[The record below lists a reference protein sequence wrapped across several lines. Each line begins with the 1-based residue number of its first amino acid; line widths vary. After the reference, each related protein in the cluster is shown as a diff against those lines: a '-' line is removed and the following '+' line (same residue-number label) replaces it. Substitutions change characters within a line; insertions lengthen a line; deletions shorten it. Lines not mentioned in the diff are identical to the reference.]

1 MSKHGMDEPDEAAE
15 TELEPTELEAEPESE
30 ESEGSKGAESESE
43 SESAEAASAAADD
56 AVPQAKPLKPGIE
69 WGRVIAYRVLPALAV
84 VLAAAAGGLWYLTA
98 RHSNEAEQAA
108 VIKVARDGTVALLS
122 YEPDTVRQQLTDA
135 RKLLTTPFLDE
146 YTTLTKSVI
155 PGAEQR
161 HISAATS
168 VPAAAAVSVDENH
181 AVVLVFVNQTV
192 RVGDQPPTSTPTS
205 ARVTLERLGGQWLIA
220 NFEPV

>member
-30 ESEGSKGAESESE
+30 EPESEEPEVAE
-43 SESAEAASAAADD
+43 SESAEAAPAAVDD
-56 AVPQAKPLKPGIE
+56 AVPQAKPLKPRIE

>member
-1 MSKHGMDEPDEAAE
+1 MSKHGMDEPEEPAE
-15 TELEPTELEAEPESE
+15 TESVEAEPVAL
-30 ESEGSKGAESESE
+30 GAP
-43 SESAEAASAAADD
+43 
-56 AVPQAKPLKPGIE
+56 VPQANSRKTGGIA
-69 WGRVIAYRVLPALAV
+69 WARVTAYRVLPALAL

-98 RHSNEAEQAA
+98 KHSNEAERAT
-108 VIKVARDGTVALLS
+108 VIKIASDGTVALLS
-122 YEPDTVRQQLTDA
+122 YQPDTVRQQLTDA

-161 HISAATS
+161 HIAAATS
-168 VPAAAAVSVDENH
+168 VPAAAAVSVEENH

-192 RVGDQPPTSTPTS
+192 RIGDQPPSSTPTS

-220 NFEPV
+220 KFEPV

>member
-1 MSKHGMDEPDEAAE
+1 MSKHGIDEPDE
-15 TELEPTELEAEPESE
+15 
-30 ESEGSKGAESESE
+30 
-43 SESAEAASAAADD
+43 SAEAEVAVTESEAEVEATESAADVAAPVVTNDV
-56 AVPQAKPLKPGIE
+56 VPPMKPRKPRGE
-69 WGRVIAYRVLPALAV
+69 WVRVTAYRVLPALAL
-84 VLAAAAGGLWYLTA
+84 VLAAASGGLWYVIA
-98 RHSNEAEQAA
+98 KHSNPPERAE

-122 YEPDTVRQQLTDA
+122 YQPDTVRRQLNDA

-192 RVGDQPPTSTPTS
+192 KVGDQPSTSTPTS

-220 NFEPV
+220 KFEPV

>member
-1 MSKHGMDEPDEAAE
+1 MSKHGIDEPEEPAEAE
-15 TELEPTELEAEPESE
+15 TAVNVAAPQPKRRKA
-30 ESEGSKGAESESE
+30 GGA
-43 SESAEAASAAADD
+43 DW
-56 AVPQAKPLKPGIE
+56 V
-69 WGRVIAYRVLPALAV
+69 RVTAYRVLPALAV
-84 VLAAAAGGLWYLTA
+84 VLAAAAGGLWYLTS
-98 RHSNEAEQAA
+98 RHGNEADRTA
-108 VIKVARDGTVALLS
+108 VIKVASDGTTALLS

-168 VPAAAAVSVDENH
+168 VPAAAAVSVEENH

-220 NFEPV
+220 KFEPV

>member
-1 MSKHGMDEPDEAAE
+1 MSKHEMDEPDEPADAE
-15 TELEPTELEAEPESE
+15 AESTEAEPDE
-30 ESEGSKGAESESE
+30 AEAVET
-43 SESAEAASAAADD
+43 ESAAPNAA
-56 AVPQAKPLKPGIE
+56 VRQVNPHRVGGIE
-69 WGRVIAYRVLPALAV
+69 WARVTAYRVLP
-84 VLAAAAGGLWYLTA
+84 VLALVLVIAAGGLWYLTTK
-98 RHSNEAEQAA
+98 HSNDAQRAA
-108 VIKVARDGTVALLS
+108 VIKLASDGTVTLLS
-122 YEPDTVRQQLTDA
+122 YQPDTVRQQLTDA

-161 HISAATS
+161 HIAAATS
-168 VPAAAAVSVDENH
+168 VPAAAAVSVEENH

-220 NFEPV
+220 KFEPV

>member
-1 MSKHGMDEPDEAAE
+1 MSKHGMDEPDESAE
-15 TELEPTELEAEPESE
+15 TELAATEAEAEATEPDATEPDATAPEAEPV
-30 ESEGSKGAESESE
+30 AVN
-43 SESAEAASAAADD
+43 D
-56 AVPQAKPLKPGIE
+56 AVPQAKPQKPRIE
-69 WGRVIAYRVLPALAV
+69 WARVTAYRVLPVLAL

-98 RHSNEAEQAA
+98 NHSNEAEQAA
-108 VIKVARDGTVALLS
+108 VIKVASDGTVALLS
-122 YEPDTVRQQLTDA
+122 YEPDTVRRQLTDA

-168 VPAAAAVSVDENH
+168 VPAAAAVSFEKNH
-181 AVVLVFVNQTV
+181 AVVLVFVNQIV
-192 RVGDQPPTSTPTS
+192 RIGDQPPTSTPTS

-220 NFEPV
+220 KFEPV

>member
-15 TELEPTELEAEPESE
+15 TELEATELEAEPESAE
-30 ESEGSKGAESESE
+30 PEGDE
-43 SESAEAASAAADD
+43 SESAEAGPADD
-56 AVPQAKPLKPGIE
+56 AVPQAKPLKPRIE
-69 WGRVIAYRVLPALAV
+69 WGRVIAYRVLPTLAV

-98 RHSNEAEQAA
+98 RHGNEAEQAA

>member
-1 MSKHGMDEPDEAAE
+1 MSKHGMGEPEEPAESVESELESTDLESAELEQDEA
-15 TELEPTELEAEPESE
+15 EAEP
-30 ESEGSKGAESESE
+30 GPAANF
-43 SESAEAASAAADD
+43 SAPQPKKRSA
-56 AVPQAKPLKPGIE
+56 VGIN
-69 WGRVIAYRVLPALAV
+69 WVRVAAYRVLPALAL

-98 RHSNEAEQAA
+98 RHGNQADQA
-108 VIKVARDGTVALLS
+108 TVIKIASDGTVALLS

-161 HISAATS
+161 HIAAATS
-168 VPAAAAVSVDENH
+168 VPAAAAVSVEENH

-220 NFEPV
+220 KFEPV

>member
-1 MSKHGMDEPDEAAE
+1 MSKHGIDEPDEPAEAELESTEPEQDAAE
-15 TELEPTELEAEPESE
+15 PVEAEP
-30 ESEGSKGAESESE
+30 
-43 SESAEAASAAADD
+43 AAPKY
-56 AVPQAKPLKPGIE
+56 AVPQSNPRIA
-69 WGRVIAYRVLPALAV
+69 WVRVTAYRILPVLALVLAV
-84 VLAAAAGGLWYLTA
+84 AAGGLWYLTS
-98 RHSNEAEQAA
+98 RHGNEADQAA
-108 VIKVARDGTVALLS
+108 VIKVASDGTVALLS

-168 VPAAAAVSVDENH
+168 VPAAAAVSVEENH
-181 AVVLVFVNQTV
+181 AVVLVFVNQIV

-220 NFEPV
+220 KFEPV

>member
-30 ESEGSKGAESESE
+30 EPESEEPEVAE
-43 SESAEAASAAADD
+43 SESAEAAPAAVQDD
-56 AVPQAKPLKPGIE
+56 AVPQAKPLKPRIE

>member
-1 MSKHGMDEPDEAAE
+1 MSKHGVDEPDESAE
-15 TELEPTELEAEPESE
+15 PELEATEAEPELDAAELEAEPV
-30 ESEGSKGAESESE
+30 
-43 SESAEAASAAADD
+43 AAND
-56 AVPQAKPLKPGIE
+56 AVPQVKPQKPRVE
-69 WGRVIAYRVLPALAV
+69 WARMTAYRVLPVLAV

-98 RHSNEAEQAA
+98 SRSTEADQAA
-108 VIKVARDGTVALLS
+108 VIKVASDGTVALLS
-122 YEPDTVRQQLTDA
+122 YEPDTVRRQLTDA

-155 PGAEQR
+155 PGAEER

-168 VPAAAAVSVDENH
+168 VPAAAAVSVEKNH

-220 NFEPV
+220 KFEPV

>member
-1 MSKHGMDEPDEAAE
+1 MSKHGMDEPDEPAE
-15 TELEPTELEAEPESE
+15 AELESTEPEQDAAASVEAEP
-30 ESEGSKGAESESE
+30 
-43 SESAEAASAAADD
+43 AAPKE
-56 AVPQAKPLKPGIE
+56 AVPQSNPRIA
-69 WGRVIAYRVLPALAV
+69 WVRVAAYRILPVLALVLAV
-84 VLAAAAGGLWYLTA
+84 AAGGLWYLTS
-98 RHSNEAEQAA
+98 RHGNEADQAA

-168 VPAAAAVSVDENH
+168 VPAAAAVSVEENH
-181 AVVLVFVNQTV
+181 AVVLVFVNQIV
-192 RVGDQPPTSTPTS
+192 RVGDQLPTSTPTS

-220 NFEPV
+220 KFEPV

>member
-1 MSKHGMDEPDEAAE
+1 MSKHGVDEPDESAEPEIEATEAEPELDAA
-15 TELEPTELEAEPESE
+15 ELEAEPV
-30 ESEGSKGAESESE
+30 
-43 SESAEAASAAADD
+43 AAND
-56 AVPQAKPLKPGIE
+56 AVPQVKPQKPRVE
-69 WGRVIAYRVLPALAV
+69 WARMTAYRVLPVLAL

-98 RHSNEAEQAA
+98 SRSTEADQAA
-108 VIKVARDGTVALLS
+108 VIKVASDGTVALLS
-122 YEPDTVRQQLTDA
+122 YEPDTVRRQLTDA

-155 PGAEQR
+155 PGAEER

-168 VPAAAAVSVDENH
+168 VPAAAAVSLEKNH

-220 NFEPV
+220 KFEPV

>member
-15 TELEPTELEAEPESE
+15 PELEPTETEAEPEAAESEEAEPESE
-30 ESEGSKGAESESE
+30 
-43 SESAEAASAAADD
+43 SAAAEPADD
-56 AVPQAKPLKPGIE
+56 AVPQPKTRKSGGIE
-69 WGRVIAYRVLPALAV
+69 WARVTAYRVLPTLAV

-98 RHSNEAEQAA
+98 THSNEAEQAA
-108 VIKVARDGTVALLS
+108 VIKVARDGTVTLLS

-161 HISAATS
+161 QISAATS

>member
-1 MSKHGMDEPDEAAE
+1 MSKHGLDEPDESAE
-15 TELEPTELEAEPESE
+15 PELEATEAEPELDA
-30 ESEGSKGAESESE
+30 AELETE
-43 SESAEAASAAADD
+43 RAAND
-56 AVPQAKPLKPGIE
+56 AVPQVKPQKPRVE
-69 WGRVIAYRVLPALAV
+69 WARMTAYRVLPVLAL

-98 RHSNEAEQAA
+98 SRSNEADQAA
-108 VIKVARDGTVALLS
+108 VIKVASDGTVALLS
-122 YEPDTVRQQLTDA
+122 YEPDTVRRQLTDA

-168 VPAAAAVSVDENH
+168 VPAAAAVSVEKNH

-205 ARVTLERLGGQWLIA
+205 ARVTLERLGGRWLIA
-220 NFEPV
+220 KFEPV

>member
-1 MSKHGMDEPDEAAE
+1 MSKHGVDEPDEPADAELESTEPEQDAAE
-15 TELEPTELEAEPESE
+15 SVEVEPAPNNV
-30 ESEGSKGAESESE
+30 
-43 SESAEAASAAADD
+43 
-56 AVPQAKPLKPGIE
+56 VPQVKPRKTGGIE
-69 WGRVIAYRVLPALAV
+69 WARVTAYRVLPALALL
-84 VLAAAAGGLWYLTA
+84 LAAAAGGLWYLTS
-98 RHSNEAEQAA
+98 RHGNEADQAA
-108 VIKVARDGTVALLS
+108 VIKVATDGTVALLS

-161 HISAATS
+161 RISAATW
-168 VPAAAAVSVDENH
+168 VPAAAAVSVEENH
-181 AVVLVFVNQTV
+181 AVVLVFVNQVV

-220 NFEPV
+220 KFEPV

>member
-30 ESEGSKGAESESE
+30 EPEGTE
-43 SESAEAASAAADD
+43 SESAEAAPAAVDD
-56 AVPQAKPLKPGIE
+56 AVPQAKPLKPRIE

-84 VLAAAAGGLWYLTA
+84 LLAAAAGGLWYLTA

>member
-1 MSKHGMDEPDEAAE
+1 MSKHGVDEPDESAE
-15 TELEPTELEAEPESE
+15 PELEATEAEPELDAAELEAEPV
-30 ESEGSKGAESESE
+30 
-43 SESAEAASAAADD
+43 AAND
-56 AVPQAKPLKPGIE
+56 AVPQVKPQKPRVE
-69 WGRVIAYRVLPALAV
+69 WARMTAYRVLPVLAL

-98 RHSNEAEQAA
+98 SRSTEADQAA
-108 VIKVARDGTVALLS
+108 VIKVASDGTVALLS
-122 YEPDTVRQQLTDA
+122 YEPDTVRRQLTDA

-155 PGAEQR
+155 PGAEER

-168 VPAAAAVSVDENH
+168 VPAAAAVSLEKNH

-220 NFEPV
+220 KFEPV

>member
-1 MSKHGMDEPDEAAE
+1 MSKHGMDEPDEPADA
-15 TELEPTELEAEPESE
+15 ELEATEPEQDA
-30 ESEGSKGAESESE
+30 AESVE
-43 SESAEAASAAADD
+43 AEPAPNDV
-56 AVPQAKPLKPGIE
+56 VPEVKPRKTGGIE
-69 WGRVIAYRVLPALAV
+69 WARMAAYRVLPALAV
-84 VLAAAAGGLWYLTA
+84 LLAAAAGGLWYLTA
-98 RHSNEAEQAA
+98 RHGNEADQAA
-108 VIKVARDGTVALLS
+108 VIKVATDGTVALLS

-168 VPAAAAVSVDENH
+168 VPAAAAVSVEENH
-181 AVVLVFVNQTV
+181 AVVLVFVNQIV

-220 NFEPV
+220 KFEPV

>member
-1 MSKHGMDEPDEAAE
+1 MSKHAMDEPDESAE
-15 TELEPTELEAEPESE
+15 AELEASEAETTEYEAEPV
-30 ESEGSKGAESESE
+30 AVN
-43 SESAEAASAAADD
+43 D
-56 AVPQAKPLKPGIE
+56 AVPQAKPQKPPVE
-69 WGRVIAYRVLPALAV
+69 WARVTAYRVLPVLAL

-98 RHSNEAEQAA
+98 NHGNEAEQAT
-108 VIKVARDGTVALLS
+108 VIKVASDGTVALLS
-122 YEPDTVRQQLTDA
+122 YEPDTVRRQLTDA

-168 VPAAAAVSVDENH
+168 VPAAAAVSFEKNH

-192 RVGDQPPTSTPTS
+192 RIGDQPPTSTPTS

-220 NFEPV
+220 RFEPV

>member
-1 MSKHGMDEPDEAAE
+1 MSKHAMDQPDESAE
-15 TELEPTELEAEPESE
+15 TELEATEAEAQLEEAEPDATEPE
-30 ESEGSKGAESESE
+30 AEPV
-43 SESAEAASAAADD
+43 AVND
-56 AVPQAKPLKPGIE
+56 AVPQAKPQKPRVE
-69 WGRVIAYRVLPALAV
+69 WARVTAYRVLPALAL

-98 RHSNEAEQAA
+98 NHSNEAEQAA
-108 VIKVARDGTVALLS
+108 VIKVASDGTVALLS
-122 YEPDTVRQQLTDA
+122 YEPDTVRRQLTDA

-168 VPAAAAVSVDENH
+168 VPAAAAVSVEKNH

-192 RVGDQPPTSTPTS
+192 RIGDQPPTSTPTS

-220 NFEPV
+220 KFEPV

>member
-1 MSKHGMDEPDEAAE
+1 MSKHGMDEPDESAE
-15 TELEPTELEAEPESE
+15 TELEATEAEAEATEPDATEPDATAPEAEPV
-30 ESEGSKGAESESE
+30 AVN
-43 SESAEAASAAADD
+43 D
-56 AVPQAKPLKPGIE
+56 AVPQAKPQKPRIE
-69 WGRVIAYRVLPALAV
+69 WARVTAYRVLPVLAL

-98 RHSNEAEQAA
+98 NHSNEAEQAA
-108 VIKVARDGTVALLS
+108 VIKVASDGTVALLS
-122 YEPDTVRQQLTDA
+122 YEPDTVRRQLTDA

-168 VPAAAAVSVDENH
+168 VPAAAAVSFEKNH
-181 AVVLVFVNQTV
+181 AVVLVFVNQIV
-192 RVGDQPPTSTPTS
+192 RIGDQPPTSTPTS

-220 NFEPV
+220 KFEPV

>member
-1 MSKHGMDEPDEAAE
+1 MSKHAMDEPDESADAELEETETEATEAEAAE
-15 TELEPTELEAEPESE
+15 SEAAEAEAEPV
-30 ESEGSKGAESESE
+30 AVN
-43 SESAEAASAAADD
+43 D
-56 AVPQAKPLKPGIE
+56 AVPQSKPQKPPVE
-69 WGRVIAYRVLPALAV
+69 WARVTAYRVLPVLAL
-84 VLAAAAGGLWYLTA
+84 VLAAAAGGLWYVTA
-98 RHSNEAEQAA
+98 NHGTEAEQAA
-108 VIKVARDGTVALLS
+108 VIKVASDGTVALLS
-122 YEPDTVRQQLTDA
+122 YEPDTVRRQLTDA

-168 VPAAAAVSVDENH
+168 VPAAAAVSVEKNH

-220 NFEPV
+220 KFEPV

>member
-1 MSKHGMDEPDEAAE
+1 MSKHAIDEPEEPAE
-15 TELEPTELEAEPESE
+15 VAGTEREPAEPEATE
-30 ESEGSKGAESESE
+30 PEVPESEFESEPE
-43 SESAEAASAAADD
+43 PEAADTEPATSNAAA
-56 AVPQAKPLKPGIE
+56 PQAKLRKPRVE
-69 WGRVIAYRVLPALAV
+69 WARMTAYRVLPAVAL

-98 RHSNEAEQAA
+98 KHGNGPERAA
-108 VIKVARDGTVALLS
+108 VVKVATDGTVTLLS
-122 YEPDTVRQQLTDA
+122 YEPDTVRRQLTDA

-168 VPAAAAVSVDENH
+168 VPAAAAVSVEENH

-192 RVGDQPPTSTPTS
+192 RIGDQPPTSTPTS

-220 NFEPV
+220 KFEPV

>member
-1 MSKHGMDEPDEAAE
+1 MSKHGVDEPDESAE
-15 TELEPTELEAEPESE
+15 PELEATEAEPELDAAELEAEPV
-30 ESEGSKGAESESE
+30 
-43 SESAEAASAAADD
+43 AAND
-56 AVPQAKPLKPGIE
+56 AVPQVKPQKPRVE
-69 WGRVIAYRVLPALAV
+69 WARMTAYRVLPVLAV

-98 RHSNEAEQAA
+98 SRSTEADQAA
-108 VIKVARDGTVALLS
+108 VIKVASDGTVALLS
-122 YEPDTVRQQLTDA
+122 YEPDTVRRQLTDA

-155 PGAEQR
+155 PGAEER

-168 VPAAAAVSVDENH
+168 VPAAAAVSLEKNH

-220 NFEPV
+220 KFEPV

>member
-15 TELEPTELEAEPESE
+15 TELEPTELEAEPESAE
-30 ESEGSKGAESESE
+30 PEGTESESGPE
-43 SESAEAASAAADD
+43 SDEPAPVAADGV
-56 AVPQAKPLKPGIE
+56 VPQAKPRKPRIE

-98 RHSNEAEQAA
+98 THSNEAEQAA

>member
-1 MSKHGMDEPDEAAE
+1 MSKHGVDEPDESAE
-15 TELEPTELEAEPESE
+15 PELEATEAEPELDAAELEAEPVPTN
-30 ESEGSKGAESESE
+30 
-43 SESAEAASAAADD
+43 DV
-56 AVPQAKPLKPGIE
+56 VPQAKLRKP
-69 WGRVIAYRVLPALAV
+69 RVQWARMTAYRVLPALALA
-84 VLAAAAGGLWYLTA
+84 LAAAAGGLWYLTVS
-98 RHSNEAEQAA
+98 RSTEAEQAA
-108 VIKVARDGTVALLS
+108 VIKVASDGTVALLS
-122 YEPDTVRQQLTDA
+122 YEPDTVRRQLTDA

-155 PGAEQR
+155 PGAEER

-168 VPAAAAVSVDENH
+168 VPAAAAVSLEKNH

-220 NFEPV
+220 KFEPV

>member
-1 MSKHGMDEPDEAAE
+1 MSKHGIDEPDEPAE
-15 TELEPTELEAEPESE
+15 AVDELEPTEPEQNAVEPVEV
-30 ESEGSKGAESESE
+30 KPVTPNH
-43 SESAEAASAAADD
+43 
-56 AVPQAKPLKPGIE
+56 AVPPSNPRKTGGIA
-69 WGRVIAYRVLPALAV
+69 WARVTAYRVLPGLAL
-84 VLAAAAGGLWYLTA
+84 VLAIAAGGLWYLTA
-98 RHSNEAEQAA
+98 RHGNEADQAA
-108 VIKVARDGTVALLS
+108 VIKVASDGTVALLS
-122 YEPDTVRQQLTDA
+122 YEPDTVRKQLTDA

-168 VPAAAAVSVDENH
+168 VPAAAAVSVEENH
-181 AVVLVFVNQTV
+181 AVVLVFVNQVV

-220 NFEPV
+220 KFEPV

>member
-1 MSKHGMDEPDEAAE
+1 MSKHGMDEPDEVAE
-15 TELEPTELEAEPESE
+15 SELEAGPEST
-30 ESEGSKGAESESE
+30 ESEESESE
-43 SESAEAASAAADD
+43 SESADAAPEPADD
-56 AVPQAKPLKPGIE
+56 AVPQPKTPKFGGIE
-69 WGRVIAYRVLPALAV
+69 WARVTAYRVLPTLAV

-98 RHSNEAEQAA
+98 THSNEAQQAA

-122 YEPDTVRQQLTDA
+122 YEPDTVRQQLTEA